1 MRTSR
6 ALRIAAA
13 IAVALP
19 TVAVAQ
25 AGRQFKDS
33 WFWGIKAGGLTFG
46 DSARSYRQAPLAGID
61 WLITRSKG
69 GLYVSGGQAF
79 FHEKTVT
86 LRDPNFPVDSGF
98 REIRL
103 RNLRRL
109 DFAVMGFPGD
119 FLRLHPY
126 IGAGFS
132 LASVADADPAGPFG
146 TADQVNYA
154 NQVVQDS
161 KVQVAPLGIIGG
173 QWRFNW
179 ASVFG
184 QLTFSPAQKDFILYN
199 GSPLNMTYEIGVRY
213 NIGTSI
219 DRQ

>member
-1 MRTSR
+1 MRTIR

-13 IAVALP
+13 IVVALP
-19 TVAVAQ
+19 TIAAAQ
-25 AGRQFKDS
+25 HGRQFKDS
-33 WFWGIKAGGLTFG
+33 WFWGLKAGGLAFA
-46 DSARSYRQAPLAGID
+46 DSAQSYRQAPLAGID

-86 LRDPNFPVDSGF
+86 FRDPSFPVDSGF

-103 RNLRRL
+103 KNLRRL

-119 FLRLHPY
+119 YLRFHPY

-132 LASVADADPAGPFG
+132 LASVADAVATGPFAN
-146 TADQVNYA
+146 TTQLDFA
-154 NQVVQDS
+154 NQVISTQ
-161 KVQVAPLGIIGG
+161 KVQIAPMGIIGG
-173 QWRFNW
+173 QWRFKW
-179 ASVFG
+179 ASAFG
-184 QLTFSPAQKDFILYN
+184 QVTVVPSQKNFILYN
-199 GSPLNMTYEIGVRY
+199 GRPLNMTYELGLRY
-213 NIGTSI
+213 NVGTSI